1 MKPTKVRQILIF
13 CLSLFVVVSVALILL
28 SIRLLSGES
37 VSLSTLK
44 AKADAP
50 TTQYGNLIKTKQK
63 LNKLGTTKD
72 VINNALPS
80 DVNQSMIISEVNK
93 LASKSGVTIS
103 GINFNTEG
111 LMTNAQKK
119 AKKSAIPGV
128 STSTISVTAS
138 NTSYDQALKFLKSIE
153 RNRWLM
159 QISNVNILPNT
170 KDSSVINSLTV
181 DINVYS
187 SSVNVGKKGK

>member
-1 MKPTKVRQILIF
+1 MKPTKVRKILVF
-13 CLSLFVVVSVALILL
+13 CLGLSVAVGVALILL

-37 VSLSTLK
+37 VNLSTLK

-50 TTQYGNLIKTKQK
+50 TTQYSNLIKTKQQ
-63 LNKLGTTKD
+63 LNKLGPTRD
-72 VINNALPS
+72 VVNNAMPS
-80 DVNQSMIISEVNK
+80 DVNQSMIIAEINK

-119 AKKSAIPGV
+119 AKKSVIPGV
-128 STSTISVTAS
+128 ATSTISVTAS
-138 NTSYDQALKFLKSIE
+138 NMSYDQALKFLKSIE
-153 RNRWLM
+153 KNRWLM
-159 QISNVNILPNT
+159 QISNVNILPST

-187 SSVNVGKKGK
+187 SGVNVSKKGK